1 MTPASWGPSSGR
13 ILSSSSDHSCDDCGF
28 RSQLAVRHGLNV
40 SLLERLMS
48 LDMYNMDGG
57 GSYDQRCITKLVRNF
72 RSHAE
77 LLTVPKQLFYN
88 NELEACADQMQV
100 ESCLNFEGLPAEAKR
115 NKVPMI
121 FHGVIG
127 QDLKEESSPSFFN
140 IEEVV
145 IVADYIK
152 KLLEMKSN
160 KVIIYDD
167 VDVMV

>member
-1 MTPASWGPSSGR
+1 
-13 ILSSSSDHSCDDCGF
+13 
-28 RSQLAVRHGLNV
+28 
-40 SLLERLMS
+40 MS